1 MLKKL
6 IKSDF
11 GKRLIVFIA
20 YTYIRFVWATSRV
33 ERVCPAESEP
43 FFTEARPFI
52 LAFWHSR
59 ILLMPYHWVPTGR
72 KIHMLISQHN
82 DGELIARAVRPF
94 GVEWVPGS
102 SRRGGK
108 EALYA
113 MIRLLRGGD
122 TIGIT
127 PDGPKGPRQRVKPG
141 IIHVAK
147 LGRVPILPVTYAV
160 KRRWVAGS
168 WDRFVIALPFNRI
181 YLTVG
186 QPLDVTDLTVEAAS
200 AALEVSMND
209 QMAAADAHFG
219 FPATPPGAPL
229 TGTEEEA

>member
-6 IKSDF
+6 VKSGF

-20 YTYIRFVWATSRV
+20 YNYIRLVWATSRV
-33 ERVCPAESEP
+33 ERVCPPDAEA
-43 FFTEARPFI
+43 FFTEGRPFV

-59 ILLMPYHWVPTGR
+59 ILLMPYLWAGTER
-72 KIHMLISQHN
+72 KIYMLISQHN

-113 MIRLLRGGD
+113 MIRLLRGGE

-147 LGRVPILPVTYAV
+147 LGRVPIIPATYAV

-168 WDRFVIALPFNRI
+168 WDKFVIARPFNRI

-200 AALEVSMND
+200 VALEVTMND

-219 FPATPPGAPL
+219 FPPPPPGPPL
-229 TGTEEEA
+229 TGAEEEA

>member
-6 IKSDF
+6 LKSDF

-20 YTYIRFVWATSRV
+20 YNYIRFVWVTSRV
-33 ERVCPAESEP
+33 ERVCPPEAEAFFKEGHP
-43 FFTEARPFI
+43 FV

-82 DGELIARAVRPF
+82 DGELIARSVRPF
-94 GVEWVPGS
+94 GVEWIPGS

-113 MIRLLRGGD
+113 MVRLLRGGD

-141 IIHVAK
+141 IVHVAK
-147 LGRVPILPVTYAV
+147 LGRVPIIPVTYSV
-160 KRRWVAGS
+160 KRRAVAGS
-168 WDRFVIALPFNRI
+168 WDRFIIALPFNRI

-186 QPLDVTDLTVEAAS
+186 QPLDVADVPVEDACAT
-200 AALEVSMND
+200 LEAVMND
-209 QMAAADAHFG
+209 QMMAADAHFG
-219 FPATPPGAPL
+219 FPPTAPGPAL
-229 TGTEEEA
+229 TGTEEAA

>member
-6 IKSDF
+6 VKSGF

-20 YTYIRFVWATSRV
+20 YNYIRFVWATSRV
-33 ERVCPAESEP
+33 ERVCPPEAEA
-43 FFTEARPFI
+43 FFNDGRPFI

-82 DGELIARAVRPF
+82 DGELIARSVRPF
-94 GVEWVPGS
+94 GVEWIPGS

-141 IIHVAK
+141 IVHVAK
-147 LGRVPILPVTYAV
+147 LGRVPIIPVTYSV
-160 KRRWVAGS
+160 KRRKLAGS
-168 WDRFVIALPFNRI
+168 WDRFVIALPFNRV

-186 QPLDVTDLTVEAAS
+186 SPLDVADVPVEAAC
-200 AALEVSMND
+200 ATLEAVMND
-209 QMAAADAHFG
+209 QMIAADAYFG
-219 FPATPPGAPL
+219 FPPTAPGPAL
-229 TGTEEEA
+229 TGAEEEA